1 MKGETN
7 MKMELGQLL
16 AMLMYGV
23 DRLDYYNKDMVFLY
37 SFEINE
43 IPENCTD
50 EIVKFNL
57 YNNGKETILEVV
69 EE

>member
-1 MKGETN
+1 